1 MASPG
6 DDVYDWLRY
15 EDRERD
21 RNEQLRLLYVAA
33 TRARESL
40 HLSMVGGFSH
50 LESKAAEIAAPR
62 QNSLLGPI
70 WPAIAPDAVRHPAT
84 EIANDLPRDAEPETR
99 PVLQRLPRDYVWRPP
114 IETTD
119 VRFVDPL
126 PTATS
131 TAEALTGS
139 AGPQRL
145 DISIG
150 VAVHEALRMLAENP
164 LPEDA
169 QRYVDSAAPEWNN
182 RLLELGLDGADRE
195 AAVATLSQQLM
206 TTLADPDGRWLL
218 SAHREA
224 ASEAPFTLVMDG
236 TLTNIVVDRTFFDD
250 AGSRWIID
258 FNSSRP
264 HVDQPLDEF
273 IARQLRSYTA
283 QLRRYRRVLGRMDS
297 AAAATQR
304 DTQSDTQNSSP
315 IRAAL
320 YFTAIGR
327 LVELDQDAADA
338 EQTA

>member
-1 MASPG
+1 
-6 DDVYDWLRY
+6 
-15 EDRERD
+15 
-21 RNEQLRLLYVAA
+21 
-33 TRARESL
+33 
-40 HLSMVGGFSH
+40 
-50 LESKAAEIAAPR
+50 
-62 QNSLLGPI
+62 
-70 WPAIAPDAVRHPAT
+70 
-84 EIANDLPRDAEPETR
+84 
-99 PVLQRLPRDYVWRPP
+99 VLQRLPRDYVWRAP
-114 IETTD
+114 IETAD

-131 TAEALTGS
+131 TAEPLTGS

-145 DISIG
+145 DISVG

-169 QRYVDSAAPEWNN
+169 QHYVASAAPEWNN

-195 AAVATLSQQLM
+195 AAVATLSQQLI

-250 AGSRWIID
+250 AGNRWIID
-258 FNSSRP
+258 FKSSRP
-264 HVDQPLDEF
+264 HVDQPLDQF
-273 IARQLRSYTA
+273 IARQLRSYAA
-283 QLRRYRRVLGRMDS
+283 QLRRYRRVLGRMDRAS
-297 AAAATQR
+297 VATQSATQKA
-304 DTQSDTQNSSP
+304 TQSDPRIDPENPPP

-327 LVELDQDAADA
+327 LVELEQDAAQP